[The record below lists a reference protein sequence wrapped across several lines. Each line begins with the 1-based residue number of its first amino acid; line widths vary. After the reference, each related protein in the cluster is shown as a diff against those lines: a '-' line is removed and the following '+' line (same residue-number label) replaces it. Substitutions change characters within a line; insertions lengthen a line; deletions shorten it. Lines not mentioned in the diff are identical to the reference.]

1 MGERAIGSKERE
13 SWPSLGKGFVN
24 LDCRYKKNYP
34 GPTIFPGRASR
45 PRYDGGRELSISD
58 LEVRSGV
65 GVGSFEMRKSRW
77 VLWSWG
83 APQVKGIQHSWDR
96 HNWVKAEMRWLVA
109 AA

>member
-1 MGERAIGSKERE
+1 MGKA
-13 SWPSLGKGFVN
+13 FMN

-58 LEVRSGV
+58 QDVRSGV

-77 VLWSWG
+77 VL
-83 APQVKGIQHSWDR
+83 
-96 HNWVKAEMRWLVA
+96 
-109 AA
+109 

>member
-1 MGERAIGSKERE
+1 M
-13 SWPSLGKGFVN
+13 N

-45 PRYDGGRELSISD
+45 PRYDRGRELSISD
-58 LEVRSGV
+58 QEVRSGV

-83 APQVKGIQHSWDR
+83 APQVKGVHTAQFDR
-96 HNWVKAEMRWLVA
+96 HKWVKAGLRYGSCRNNV
-109 AA
+109 